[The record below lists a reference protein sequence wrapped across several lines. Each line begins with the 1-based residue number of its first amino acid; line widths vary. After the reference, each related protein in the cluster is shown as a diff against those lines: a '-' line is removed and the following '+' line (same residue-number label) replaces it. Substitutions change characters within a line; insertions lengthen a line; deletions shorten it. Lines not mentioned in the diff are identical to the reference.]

1 MILCLKH
8 LLNFTEHCEK
18 HTLAVLSTAESHSQL
33 PKRVTENWVEFDRGV
48 EEQPPSPK
56 RMHVIRVPT
65 SSARLRVWLL
75 PGGSAA
81 ALGWN

>member
-33 PKRVTENWVEFDRGV
+33 PKRVTENWVEFDRG
-48 EEQPPSPK
+48 

-65 SSARLRVWLL
+65 SSAHLRVWLL